1 MQKHL
6 SAVDFRAGPG
16 VGAGAGSDEG
26 AGEGMYVGVVGTDV
40 GQLTTTA
47 PSHTSVVTPTPVLPW
62 PEARIDEPVE
72 SYRYHDRSLA

>member
-1 MQKHL
+1 MLKKR
-6 SAVDFRAGPG
+6 SDDDDVVMMV
-16 VGAGAGSDEG
+16 VGAADGDGVVGPDVGA
-26 AGEGMYVGVVGTDV
+26 VVVGTDV